1 MYKNAAFTSRTS
13 TYNHSAVAYAQKNHI
28 SYSCTETLMLIFVA
42 QATGK
47 YTFEGVSGALRAGTV
62 FLLSPFEYYK
72 LTPQLNT
79 PYDVYKVSFTRM
91 DLALEVLDRL
101 DLLLS
106 ADAGRRIFIGQSV
119 VVHSLF
125 ERMESAASL
134 SADSRELYVKIL
146 LSEIVM
152 LLSFSNSSDTAR
164 DKGELGERVI
174 KYLNDNIDRDLSLDY
189 IAERFFVSK
198 YHLCRAFKKHN
209 GISVHGYISKKRIL
223 YAKSLIE
230 GGESAADAAYK
241 VGFGDYSAFYRAYVK
256 QLGCAPTAN
265 SQGKR
270 GDR

>member
-1 MYKNAAFTSRTS
+1 MYKNATFTSGTV

-28 SYSCTETLMLIFVA
+28 SDFCHDTFMLIFVA
-42 QATGK
+42 QGIGN
-47 YTFEGVSGALRAGTV
+47 YSFEGVSGALRSGTV
-62 FLLSPFEYYK
+62 FLLAPLEYYK
-72 LTPQLNT
+72 LIPSLNT
-79 PYDVYKVSFTRM
+79 PFDVYKISFTRI
-91 DLALEVLDRL
+91 DLTFEVLERL
-101 DLLLS
+101 DMLLS
-106 ADAGRRIFIGQSV
+106 ADAGCRIFGGQSV
-119 VVHSLF
+119 VIHSLF
-125 ERMESAASL
+125 ERIESAASMPP
-134 SADSRELYVKIL
+134 DKRELYVKML
-146 LSEIVM
+146 LSEIIM
-152 LLSFSNSSDTAR
+152 LLSFGNSSDTVY
-164 DKGELGERVI
+164 DKGELGARVV

-223 YAKSLIE
+223 FAKSLIE

-265 SQGKR
+265 SQGKK